1 MGPASRPLAFLA
13 AAAVATAAAATAA
26 AAVTLR
32 INAGGPSIGDYLAD
46 SSAFAVVAGGGQYA
60 PASAP
65 AGTAP
70 TPITNTTADGPDAVV
85 LRTHHWGAA
94 FAYGIPVTPGTYTI
108 AAHFAETYGPTFSAG
123 ARVFDVTVGGAPEAM
138 VPAWTGVDVAA
149 AVGDHAEL
157 TLSKTV
163 NIASEALLL
172 HFTGTTQNAMVSAL
186 TISTEDG
193 SFVGGA
199 GSSPPATGG
208 ATPTPAA
215 VVTPTPAAV
224 VTPTP
229 AAVVTP
235 TPAAVVTPTPAAVV
249 TPTPAAVVTP
259 TPAAVETPAPV
270 PVDGSAPIGPVEV
283 PPGELDAPGEPDDG
297 AHAVP
302 AGPYTAISTEDDGSA
317 VVTLDGTGSHT
328 HNLADDDEGGNDE
341 EALPGVGGLVA
352 FTWSVF
358 ETKEILGVA
367 RVLKRRFPK
376 GTTRVML
383 TVKDFEGDIH
393 SHDTTVT
400 VTDGVTAGMVCYVHK
415 GVTELPPVGKAP
427 SEAPAHVKVVPTI
440 AFKGISDW
448 GVFPYASGDWLAR
461 CVGTITAPVEG
472 ADEDTLLAVEA
483 GSGSARVAVA
493 GKAIPTDG
501 LTSLPAGTHPVEVVF
516 ARPAGSDA
524 ELSVSAPAAALSYKA
539 GEVLPVILGMSPAT
553 GGLSGGGTVRL
564 TGFGFLP
571 GETIDIGGTTATIIE
586 DVAGQTT
593 DGEVSFT
600 VPPRDADG
608 DVPVTVTT
616 HNGKSNAVTF
626 TYSSAASAPET
637 PVYEETTLKSQDG
650 SDFKLGGGTSIAV
663 GPDGRVY
670 IGNAGQGRV
679 HKLDVDFLT
688 HTVTK
693 ACSVELGGQILGVA
707 FSPADNGASPT
718 LLVSIGDLKK
728 GADWN
733 SGKVVG
739 LPSLPTGCF
748 GEPQDV
754 VTGLP
759 VQVGHDHSVG
769 RPAFDQQ
776 GDMLL
781 PVGGVTNA
789 GVKHPKSGDIPESPL
804 SGAVVKV
811 ALSKGSA
818 FNGKITYSTNDPA
831 TAKQTGGDV
840 SVWASGI
847 RNGLNVE
854 RHSSGTYWLVDN
866 GANPGYG
873 DVSVTC
879 DEAVSFKGAG
889 DNNDRLLQLEEGGY
903 YGHPNPNRGETDQRQ
918 CTYRKPNAQALG
930 YTQPQHLFSAS
941 TNGIAE
947 QRTNVF
953 GGAVKGHLFFSKFAA
968 GDEGV
973 THTAPVS
980 ATGQLGEVTV
990 VKSYSGLNIAV
1001 TPFGSLYMPRVHQG
1015 KVVVL
1020 AAKYET
1026 AGRGPMVMSVTPNRG
1041 RRDGGYRVYI
1051 AGHNLP
1057 AGANVSFGGA
1067 ACTDVQQVGEV
1078 GLTCMM
1084 PAGTGKVAAEVEG
1097 VPVAEGHDF
1106 EYLDV

>member
-1 MGPASRPLAFLA
+1 MGPTYRPLAILA
-13 AAAVATAAAATAA
+13 AAAAATAAAATAA
-26 AAVTLR
+26 TAATLKV
-32 INAGGPSIGDYLAD
+32 NAGGPATGDYLAD
-46 SSAFAVVAGGGQYA
+46 SSSFAVVAGGGRYA
-60 PASAP
+60 PAAAP

-85 LRTHHWGAA
+85 LRSHHWGSA

-108 AAHFAETYGPTFSAG
+108 DAHFAETYGPAFAAG

-149 AVGDHAEL
+149 AVGDHAAL

-163 NIASEALLL
+163 TIASEALLL

-186 TISTEDG
+186 TITTQDG
-193 SFVGGA
+193 SFVGSG
-199 GSSPPATGG
+199 GSSPPSTGG
-208 ATPTPAA
+208 ATPTPSVVVTPSPEATVTPTPA
-215 VVTPTPAAV
+215 VVVTPTPTPEV
-224 VTPTP
+224 SPTP
-229 AAVVTP
+229 AGGV
-235 TPAAVVTPTPAAVV
+235 
-249 TPTPAAVVTP
+249 
-259 TPAAVETPAPV
+259 VETPTPV
-270 PVDGSAPIGPVEV
+270 PVDGSAPIGPVGV

-302 AGPYTAISTEDDGSA
+302 AGPYTAISTEADGSA
-317 VVTLDGTGSHT
+317 VVTLDGRGSHT
-328 HNLADDDEGGNDE
+328 HNTGGDDDEGGNDE
-341 EALPGVGGLVA
+341 EGLPGFGGLVA

-367 RVLKRRFPK
+367 PTLTRSFPK

-393 SHDTTVT
+393 SYDTTVT
-400 VTDGVTAGMVCYVHK
+400 VTDGVTAGLVCYVHK
-415 GVTELPPVGKAP
+415 GVSELPPVGTVP

-440 AFKGISDW
+440 AFKGLADW
-448 GVFPYASGDWLAR
+448 GSFSYASGDWLAR
-461 CVGTITAPVEG
+461 CVGTITAPVDG
-472 ADEDTLLAVEA
+472 ADEDALLAAEV
-483 GSGSARVAVA
+483 GSGSVRVAVA
-493 GKAIPTDG
+493 GKVVPANG
-501 LTSLPAGTHPVEVVF
+501 VASLAAGSHAVEVVF
-516 ARPAGSDA
+516 AHPAGSDA
-524 ELSVSAPAAALSYKA
+524 PLSVSAPAAALTYNA
-539 GEVLPVILGMSPAT
+539 GEVLPVIKGMTPAT

-571 GETIDIGGTTATIIE
+571 GETVNVGGTAATILG
-586 DVAGQTT
+586 DVAGETT
-593 DGEVSFT
+593 DAEVSFS

-616 HNGKSNAVTF
+616 RNGKSNAVTF

-637 PVYEETTLKSQDG
+637 PVYEETTLKNKDG
-650 SDFKLGGGTSIAV
+650 SEFKLGGGTSIAV
-663 GPDGRVY
+663 GPDQRVY
-670 IGNAGQGRV
+670 VGNAGQGRV
-679 HKLDVDFLT
+679 HKLDVDFQT

-693 ACSVELGGQILGVA
+693 ACSVELGGQILGVT
-707 FSPADNGASPT
+707 FSPADHGASPT

-728 GADWN
+728 GGDWK

-748 GEPQDV
+748 GEPQDI

-781 PVGGVTNA
+781 PVGGMTNA
-789 GVKHPKSGDIPESPL
+789 GVKHPKSGDVAESPL

-818 FNGKITYSTNDPA
+818 FDGKITYSTNDPA

-866 GANPGYG
+866 GANAGYG
-873 DVSVTC
+873 DVSVSC
-879 DEAVSFKGAG
+879 DEAVSFKNAG
-889 DNNDRLLQLEEGGY
+889 DNNDRLLKLEEGGY
-903 YGHPNPNRGETDQRQ
+903 YGHPNPNRGDKDPRQ
-918 CTYRKPNAQALG
+918 CTYRKPSAKAPG
-930 YTQPQHLFSAS
+930 YTQPKHLFAAS

-953 GGAVKGHLFFSKFAA
+953 GGAVKGHLFFSKFAT
-968 GDEGV
+968 GEDGV

-980 ATGQLGEVTV
+980 KTGKLGQVTV

-1057 AGANVSFGGA
+1057 AGAGVSFGGA

-1084 PAGTGKVAAEVEG
+1084 PAGTGKVAAKVEG